1 MNRGLIVRAL
11 RESWPTTLVL
21 GLVLAAV
28 EAALAFVLPRFGS
41 QLPAQW
47 LQMGMIRGLLQ
58 AMLGTRIADQL
69 GPEMFH
75 SIAWVDPLP
84 LALMWAHAMIS
95 CTRVPA
101 GEVDRGTVDVIL
113 GLPVSRWELFLS
125 ETLVWLGC
133 AVIVLFAA
141 LGGNLL
147 GSLGLPPDERPHLGK
162 LLMVLL
168 NVFCLYCTIGGLSW
182 LISSF
187 SERRGRALTIL
198 FLIILALFLL
208 NYLAEFWKP
217 LERIVFLSPLHYHR
231 PVEILIAGVWPW
243 HDLIVLLSAGAGM
256 WLAAGVIFSRRDLAT
271 T

>member
-1 MNRGLIVRAL
+1 MNRGLLVRAL
-11 RESWPTTLVL
+11 RESWPPTLVL
-21 GLVLAAV
+21 GLVLVLV
-28 EAALAFVLPRFGS
+28 EAALAFILPRFGS

-47 LQMGMIRGLLQ
+47 LQMGMIRGVLQ

-75 SIAWVDPLP
+75 SIAWVDPFP
-84 LALMWAHAMIS
+84 LALTWAHAMIC

-113 GLPVSRWELFLS
+113 GLPVSRWELFFS
-125 ETLVWLGC
+125 ETVVWLGC
-133 AVIVLFAA
+133 AVVLLFAA

-147 GSLGLPPDERPHLGK
+147 GSLGLPPDERPRLGK

-168 NVFCLYCTIGGLSW
+168 NVFCLYCTIGGLTW
-182 LISSF
+182 LVSSL
-187 SERRGRALTIL
+187 SERRGRALTIV
-198 FLIILALFLL
+198 FLIILALFLV

-231 PVEILIAGVWPW
+231 PVEILVSGTWPW
-243 HDLIVLLSAGAGM
+243 HDLLVLLGAAALM
-256 WLAAGVIFSRRDLAT
+256 WVTAGVIFSRRDLT
-271 T
+271 TT

>member
-1 MNRGLIVRAL
+1 
-11 RESWPTTLVL
+11 
-21 GLVLAAV
+21 
-28 EAALAFVLPRFGS
+28 
-41 QLPAQW
+41 
-47 LQMGMIRGLLQ
+47 
-58 AMLGTRIADQL
+58 
-69 GPEMFH
+69 
-75 SIAWVDPLP
+75 
-84 LALMWAHAMIS
+84 
-95 CTRVPA
+95 
-101 GEVDRGTVDVIL
+101 
-113 GLPVSRWELFLS
+113 
-125 ETLVWLGC
+125 
-133 AVIVLFAA
+133 VLFAA

>member
-1 MNRGLIVRAL
+1 MNRGLLVRAL
-11 RESWPTTLVL
+11 RESWPATLVL
-21 GLVLAAV
+21 GVVLALV

-41 QLPAQW
+41 QLPQQW
-47 LQMGMIRGLLQ
+47 LEMGMVRGLLQ
-58 AMLGTRIADQL
+58 AMLGTRIAEQL

-101 GEVDRGTVDVIL
+101 GEVDRGTVDVVL
-113 GLPVSRWELFLS
+113 GLPVSRWELFAS
-125 ETLVWLGC
+125 ETVVWVGC
-133 AVIVLFAA
+133 GALLLLAA
-141 LGGNLL
+141 LAGNLL
-147 GSLGLPPDERPHLGK
+147 GSLGLPPHARPHLGR
-162 LLMVLL
+162 LLIVLL

-182 LISSF
+182 LASSV
-187 SERRGRALTIL
+187 SERRGRALTTV

-208 NYLAEFWKP
+208 NYLAEFWQP

-231 PVEILIAGVWPW
+231 PVAILVTGTWPW
-243 HDLIVLLSAGAGM
+243 HDLLVLFGAGAVM
-256 WLAAGVIFSRRDLAT
+256 WVLAGVIFSRRDLAT

>member
-1 MNRGLIVRAL
+1 MNRGLLVRAL
-11 RESWPTTLVL
+11 RESWPATLVL
-21 GLVLAAV
+21 ALVLAVV

-47 LQMGMIRGLLQ
+47 LHMGMIRGLLQ

-113 GLPVSRWELFLS
+113 GLPVSRWELFVC

-133 AVIVLFAA
+133 AAVLLLAA
-141 LGGNLL
+141 LAGNLL
-147 GSLGLPPDERPHLGK
+147 GSLGLPLDERPHFGK

-168 NVFCLYCTIGGLSW
+168 NVFCLYFTVGGLAW
-182 LISSF
+182 LASSL
-187 SERRGRALTIL
+187 SERRGRALTTV

-231 PVEILIAGVWPW
+231 PVEILVAGIWPW
-243 HDLIVLLSAGAGM
+243 HDLLVLLGAGAVM
-256 WLAAGVIFSRRDLAT
+256 WVAAGIIFSRRDLAT

>member
-1 MNRGLIVRAL
+1 MNRGLLVRAL
-11 RESWPTTLVL
+11 RESWPATLVL

-28 EAALAFVLPRFGS
+28 EAALGFILPRFGS
-41 QLPAQW
+41 QLSQEW

-58 AMLGTRIADQL
+58 AMLGTRIANQL

-113 GLPVSRWELFLS
+113 GLPISRWELFLS

-133 AVIVLFAA
+133 AVLLLLAA
-141 LGGNLL
+141 LTGNLL
-147 GSLGLPPDERPHLGK
+147 GSLGLPPAARPHLGK
-162 LLMVLL
+162 LLMVLF
-168 NVFCLYCTIGGLSW
+168 NVFCLYWTIGGLAW
-182 LISSF
+182 LISSV
-187 SERRGRALTIL
+187 SERRGRALTIV

-208 NYLAEFWKP
+208 NYLAEFWQP
-217 LERIVFLSPLHYHR
+217 LEHIVFLSPLHYHR
-231 PVEILIAGVWPW
+231 PVEVMSTGTWPW
-243 HDLIVLLSAGAGM
+243 RDLLVLLGAGAVM

>member
-1 MNRGLIVRAL
+1 MNRGLLVRAL

-58 AMLGTRIADQL
+58 AMLGTRIAEQL

-113 GLPVSRWELFLS
+113 GLPISRWELFLS

-133 AVIVLFAA
+133 AVLLLLAA
-141 LGGNLL
+141 LTGNLL
-147 GSLGLPPDERPHLGK
+147 GSFGLPPDARPHIGR
-162 LLMVLL
+162 LLIVLL
-168 NVFCLYCTIGGLSW
+168 NVFCLYYSIGGLSW
-182 LISSF
+182 LASSL
-187 SERRGRALTIL
+187 SERRGRALTAV
-198 FLIILALFLL
+198 FLIILSLFLL
-208 NYLAEFWKP
+208 NYLAEFWQP

-231 PVEILIAGVWPW
+231 PVAIQVAGIWPW
-243 HDLIVLLSAGAGM
+243 RDLLVLLGAGSVM
-256 WLAAGVIFSRRDLAT
+256 WLAAGVVFARRDLAT